1 MFTIRMQMS
10 FSAITFVAN
19 VGRLVVANVR
29 RLAVANMGRLVLANV
44 RRLVVANM
52 GRLVLANVRRLAV
65 ANMGRLVLANVRR
78 LVLGKHTAIGCSEC
92 AAISSGFDIFA
103 GITL

>member
-29 RLAVANMGRLVLANV
+29 RLP
-44 RRLVVANM
+44 
-52 GRLVLANVRRLAV
+52 V

-78 LVLGKHTAIGCSEC
+78 LVLGEHTAIGCSEC

-103 GITL
+103 GTYFLAKQLDWPTLWMLIMRILSNIAFVLYMLL

>member
-19 VGRLVVANVR
+19 VGRLVV
-29 RLAVANMGRLVLANV
+29 
-44 RRLVVANM
+44 
-52 GRLVLANVRRLAV
+52 ANVRRLAV